1 MTAKLNV
8 VLAFCKY
15 VAAENKDDI
24 SLPPLPEAIVS
35 RASCCMALTWTP
47 RDSEKAYASSFYSVL
62 CCHLQSFAALVTRPF
77 AICGAEPGVCV
88 DYMTVSH
95 RNSQLV

>member
-24 SLPPLPEAIVS
+24 SLPPLPEAIIL
-35 RASCCMALTWTP
+35 RASCCMALT
-47 RDSEKAYASSFYSVL
+47 
-62 CCHLQSFAALVTRPF
+62 
-77 AICGAEPGVCV
+77 
-88 DYMTVSH
+88 
-95 RNSQLV
+95 